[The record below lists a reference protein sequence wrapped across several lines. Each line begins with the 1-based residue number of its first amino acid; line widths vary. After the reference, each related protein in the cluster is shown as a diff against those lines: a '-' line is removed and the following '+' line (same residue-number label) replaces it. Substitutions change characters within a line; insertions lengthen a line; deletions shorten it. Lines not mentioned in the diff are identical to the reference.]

1 MLTELE
7 ITVLKGNATEL
18 RRIAKTMG
26 ALQITNDCDTN
37 ERIDMRYNI
46 EELQERLNYVIRNM
60 GNLKVIISNDTL
72 RAFK

>member
-7 ITVLKGNATEL
+7 IKCLKGNATEL

-26 ALQITNDCDTN
+26 ALQTTDDYDTH
-37 ERIDMRYNI
+37 ERIDIRYSI

-72 RAFK
+72 NAFK

>member
-7 ITVLKGNATEL
+7 IKGLKGNATEL

-26 ALQITNDCDTN
+26 SLQTTDDYDTN
-37 ERIDMRYNI
+37 ERIDIRYSI

-72 RAFK
+72 NAFK

>member
-26 ALQITNDCDTN
+26 ALQTATDCDTN
-37 ERIDMRYNI
+37 KRIDIRDSI
-46 EELQERLNYVIRNM
+46 EDLQERLNYVISNM
-60 GNLKVIISNDTL
+60 ESLKVIISNDTL
-72 RAFK
+72 NAFK